1 VVDYLCWGWLVW
13 VAEIVGPLKK
23 GAGFA
28 GLDLLKI
35 GFLVSYSLEVELLL
49 PRSSIFKR
57 ISMEEVND
65 CVRILIFLCH
75 CSLVSIQTR
84 QAPVECKPV
93 VDMI

>member
-1 VVDYLCWGWLVW
+1 MKY
-13 VAEIVGPLKK
+13 
-23 GAGFA
+23 GASFA

-35 GFLVSYSLEVELLL
+35 VFLVFYGVEGELLL
-49 PRSSIFKR
+49 PRSSVFKR
-57 ISMEEVND
+57 ISMEVVCD